1 MATKEL
7 RELRALYRHAYNTY
21 MSCVE
26 AFSEA
31 TEHGVWPSKEAVDRE
46 AKALDELN
54 YSRQRL
60 LDALFTHSK
69 HGKGGG

>member
-1 MATKEL
+1 
-7 RELRALYRHAYNTY
+7 
-21 MSCVE
+21 
-26 AFSEA
+26 
-31 TEHGVWPSKEAVDRE
+31 VWPSKEAVDRE